1 MINQK
6 NNNYMKKNILL
17 SLLIL
22 LSIQVMSQEKGV
34 YLSLWGGAGPTGL
47 KYKMEGVDFADPK
60 CDLLLGGQAGL
71 GFSYYFTKHV
81 GITIGA
87 GVSHY
92 RTKAILEGNFQ
103 KGEFFSLGT
112 YTDNDSENHIRD
124 YELKLRTQNWT
135 EYQSVKFLEVPL
147 MINFQKKFGEKEVF
161 GLYLSLGAKLQLPI
175 IGADYAVVD
184 GKKAGD
190 NKLMISGDY
199 HNGDPEFGGFN
210 FDGTLAPDYSA
221 HGFGQI
227 HNPSDVLTDAKGKL
241 DLKLSI
247 AAVGEAGILISL
259 SRRVDIALG
268 AFIDYGF
275 MDMNK
280 RGDTKA
286 LFSYTGNDYVSGAE
300 YNVGNGIDY
309 NSLLNSHYE
318 TDKRY
323 VEKINTFSY
332 GGKFGLRVKLG
343 KLSQKQQPQVIF
355 APCDKDT
362 VYIYKFE
369 SQPLDVDSL
378 LKEIKDALNEMPK
391 WKSAIDQGMDDDGM
405 YGDFPKNIAQ
415 KDIDFLFGPIYFDL
429 DKATLRPESI
439 EDLDKKVEILKRYPE
454 MTLVI
459 YGNTCDLGTD
469 PHNYKLGQRRA
480 EAARN
485 YLISK
490 GIAPERLES
499 STLSRFQP
507 ELPNTDE
514 PNRQHNR
521 RDDFKPVYKK
531 R

>member
-1 MINQK
+1 
-6 NNNYMKKNILL
+6 
-17 SLLIL
+17 
-22 LSIQVMSQEKGV
+22 
-34 YLSLWGGAGPTGL
+34 
-47 KYKMEGVDFADPK
+47 
-60 CDLLLGGQAGL
+60 
-71 GFSYYFTKHV
+71 
-81 GITIGA
+81 
-87 GVSHY
+87 
-92 RTKAILEGNFQ
+92 
-103 KGEFFSLGT
+103 
-112 YTDNDSENHIRD
+112 
-124 YELKLRTQNWT
+124 
-135 EYQSVKFLEVPL
+135 
-147 MINFQKKFGEKEVF
+147 
-161 GLYLSLGAKLQLPI
+161 
-175 IGADYAVVD
+175 
-184 GKKAGD
+184 
-190 NKLMISGDY
+190 
-199 HNGDPEFGGFN
+199 
-210 FDGTLAPDYSA
+210 
-221 HGFGQI
+221 
-227 HNPSDVLTDAKGKL
+227 VLTDAKGKL

-286 LFSYTGNDYVSGAE
+286 LFTGPETQYHPDAN
-300 YNVGNGIDY
+300 NNIGNGITY
-309 NSLLNSHYE
+309 SSLLNSHYE

-469 PHNYKLGQRRA
+469 PHNYKLGQKRA

-507 ELPNTDE
+507 EVPNTDE

>member
-1 MINQK
+1 
-6 NNNYMKKNILL
+6 
-17 SLLIL
+17 
-22 LSIQVMSQEKGV
+22 MSQEKGV

-47 KYKMEGVDFADPK
+47 NYKMEGINFADPK

-92 RTKAILEGNFQ
+92 RTKAILEGDFL
-103 KGEFFSLGT
+103 KDKYFMLGQF
-112 YTDNDSENHIRD
+112 TDNDPIGTATLYD
-124 YELKLRTQNWT
+124 LRVRTRNWT

-147 MINFQKKFGEKEVF
+147 MINFQKKFGEKEYF

-184 GKKAGD
+184 GAKEGD
-190 NKLMISGDY
+190 DRLMVSGFY
-199 HNGDPEFGGFN
+199 QGENPELGGFGGKP
-210 FDGTLAPDYSA
+210 LPQ
-221 HGFGQI
+221 HGYGQI

-286 LFSYTGNDYVSGAE
+286 LFSYTGNDYVAGAE
-300 YNVGNGIDY
+300 NNVGNGIDY
-309 NSLLNSHYE
+309 SSLLNSHYDA
-318 TDKRY
+318 DKRY
-323 VEKINTFSY
+323 VEKINTFSW

-362 VYIYKFE
+362 VFIYQTE
-369 SQPLDVDSL
+369 IIQNQLPMDSL
-378 LKEIKDALNEMPK
+378 LKEIMDALKEMPR
-391 WKSAIDQGMDDDGM
+391 WQQPAEYDDVEGMA
-405 YGDFPKNIAQ
+405 FPAHIPQ
-415 KDIDFLFGPIYFDL
+415 EDIDILFGPIYFDL
-429 DKATLRPESI
+429 DKAILKPESI
-439 EDLDKKVEILKRYPE
+439 IDLDKKVEILKKYPDIK
-454 MTLVI
+454 LVI
-459 YGNTCDLGTD
+459 FGNTCDLGTD

-480 EAARN
+480 EVAKS

-490 GIAPERLES
+490 GIASERLDS

-521 RDDFKPVYKK
+521 RDDFKPVYPKK
-531 R
+531 